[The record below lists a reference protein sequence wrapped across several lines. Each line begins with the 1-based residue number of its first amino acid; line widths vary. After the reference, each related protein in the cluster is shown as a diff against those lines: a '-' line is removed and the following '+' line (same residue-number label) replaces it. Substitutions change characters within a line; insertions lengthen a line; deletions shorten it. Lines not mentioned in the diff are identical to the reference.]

1 MQNIIDRI
9 NLRTMRSVE
18 AVAHYS
24 RPIGLSRHEKA
35 ALDVVADQARG
46 KAILDIGVGAGRTVP
61 ALLAISSDYLGI
73 DYSQKMVDACRER
86 FPQQRFLNADA
97 RGMASIADGSI
108 HLAVFSCNG
117 LCMVGHADRLQIVR
131 EAYRVLAPGGS
142 FVFTTYNRNC
152 PEAKAGFRF
161 PDFTPSRNP
170 ARALVRAARFAR
182 DIAVSAVQRS
192 RHLRHEVHATDFAVL
207 NDRCHNYSVML
218 YYITLANQRRQL
230 EAAGFEPD
238 AEAFDL
244 HGHRIEG
251 DTPYDSMALVARKAR
266 L

>member
-18 AVAHYS
+18 VVAHYA
-24 RPIGLSRHEKA
+24 RPSGLLPHERA
-35 ALDVVADQARG
+35 ALDRVADGARG
-46 KAILDIGVGAGRTVP
+46 RAILDIGVGAGRTVP
-61 ALLAISSDYLGI
+61 ALLAISPDYLGI
-73 DYSQKMVDACRER
+73 DYSQKMVVACRAR

-97 RGMASIADGSI
+97 RRMAEVADGSI
-108 HLAVFSCNG
+108 QLALFSCNG
-117 LCMVGHADRLQIVR
+117 LCMVGHEDRLQIVR

-152 PEAKAGFRF
+152 PEAKAGFRL
-161 PDFTPSRNP
+161 PDFALSANP
-170 ARALVRAARFAR
+170 ERSLIRAARFAR
-182 DIAVSAVQRS
+182 DTVVSAVQRG
-192 RHLRHEVHATDFAVL
+192 RYRRHEVHATDFAVL

-230 EAAGFEPD
+230 EAAGFEPG
-238 AEAFDL
+238 AEVFDV

-251 DTPYDSMALVARKAR
+251 DTQHDSMAFVARKA
-266 L
+266 